1 LSEARGVERGTG
13 LGEIRMIRNVKELGP
28 ELQVLLFAQFRS
40 FQQREVDVRE
50 SRAINRV
57 SSQIPESAG
66 GGQRE
71 RGRIQ
76 TSIDRGTG
84 GVLIHS
90 GDRIRALV
98 RQIAVP
104 EGVAANEHRE
114 RDPGGGEAEGSTTPT
129 ADRAA

>member
-1 LSEARGVERGTG
+1 
-13 LGEIRMIRNVKELGP
+13 MIRNVKELGP

-76 TSIDRGTG
+76 PSIDRGTG

-104 EGVAANEHRE
+104 EGVGANEHRE
-114 RDPGGGEAEGSTTPT
+114 RDAAVDESEGSATPPPNQA
-129 ADRAA
+129 ADHPLRAPEDGMTR